1 MNEEEKNVQELE
13 AEAAA
18 DQLTNPENTTT
29 DENDNV
35 VEAVDIVPNQEEAEN
50 VIIEEPKEEFAAE
63 ETENNATIA
72 EKESS
77 QIGSGAF
84 SQARSSWA
92 NGWTV
97 GD

>member
-35 VEAVDIVPNQEEAEN
+35 VEAMDIVPDQEEAEN

-84 SQARSSWA
+84 AQARSSWA

>member
-18 DQLTNPENTTT
+18 DQLANPENTTT

-35 VEAVDIVPNQEEAEN
+35 VEATDVVPDQEEAEN
-50 VIIEEPKEEFAAE
+50 AIVEEPKEEFAAE
-63 ETENNATIA
+63 EAENNATIVA
-72 EKESS
+72 EEPT
-77 QIGSGAF
+77 QEGSGAF
-84 SQARSSWA
+84 AQARSSWA